1 VVLISLALSIAIV
14 AYRHHGAEA
23 SGPLPVSRPNR
34 SLRAVRSARQ
44 RREARGL
51 RGSVW
56 VANFIFT
63 GCQAACPMLTSKM
76 RSLQRHIEER
86 EGTLKRALPIRL
98 VSFSVDPE
106 VDTSDKLLAYAA
118 KWGADERRWTFL
130 TGPLGEMNRAVTRGM
145 KIPFEKGAA
154 DLSAF
159 DVMHGERFVLV
170 DKSARIRGLLRH
182 RRRRDGAHQDADRI
196 ARRGVRRPILDPA
209 QAATLATS
217 PRRQFYDDNGG

>member
-1 VVLISLALSIAIV
+1 VVLFSIALSIAIV
-14 AYRHHGAEA
+14 AYRRRGAEA
-23 SGPLPVSRPNR
+23 SGPLPVLAQIDGFALIDQNSKDVK
-34 SLRAVRSARQ
+34 L
-44 RREARGL
+44 GDL
-51 RGSVW
+51 RGTVW

-86 EGTLKRALPIRL
+86 EGALKRALPIRL
-98 VSFSVDPE
+98 LSFSVDPE
-106 VDTSDKLLAYAA
+106 VDTPDKLLAYAA

-145 KIPFEKGAA
+145 KIPFEKGGA

-170 DKSARIRGLLRH
+170 DKVARIRGYFDSDD
-182 RRRRDGAHQDADRI
+182 DGMARI
-196 ARRGVRRPILDPA
+196 KEAMEQLVSEKATDP
-209 QAATLATS
+209 
-217 PRRQFYDDNGG
+217 